1 MSCCCPKYKVIS
13 LFKGDDTDFNGLQFL
28 TFNFKVKEGSSFSFE
43 GFTARFEIG
52 DYSFTDDISDGEFVV
67 SLSREITENL
77 DIGKYN
83 GVLTIIDPDGKEK
96 TIENEFPFFVTN
108 EVFEPQN
115 EEFQVNII
123 DTEIKELVEV
133 DVVLGQTG
141 NYVNLSNLPSLN
153 GHTIIGDK
161 TSADYGIPSQTE
173 IAELEQEL
181 KDLIGNEQ
189 TQREQADSDLQ
200 ADIDGKYEELTRNID
215 DLADVVE
222 EDFTKVNTRITEVA
236 SELEQS
242 IEENVVALQNEDT
255 ALQNQI
261 NNHSQ
266 TLTSYDTR
274 IANNASSISQEVY
287 DRQSADDHLQEQID
301 GITASSD
308 VKDIVGTY
316 EELQAYDK
324 STLGNNDIIKVL
336 QDETQENASTYYR
349 YIATTQSFTYI
360 GKEGP
365 FYTKSEADTL
375 LNAKQNTL
383 ISGTTIKTINNE
395 SLLGSGD
402 IEIKASPDVDDLTI
416 SLNSENKI
424 QSIGAILQSGGYQ
437 KYWEGTKA
445 QFNAI
450 PVKDSNTLYQVL
462 DDVEDITTEIPTAT
476 LSDIGLVKPDGLTIT
491 IDDTGTI
498 STTNLAKDDLTNVR
512 GAYDWVITSVVYGG
526 GESGYRKWRN
536 GYMEQWGKATSA
548 NGEVEFNLHQPYKDT
563 NFSIFGQ
570 VAELGNYFV
579 SIYPS
584 GNQKFKLRVQSA
596 SGANM
601 SVRFMWHSYG
611 FYK

>member
-1 MSCCCPKYKVIS
+1 MEEIIAEFELKQPEPIEATFSIEALQLNHDLLGNRDLPDQHPISAITGLEESLSQKETEISELSDKVEDNKTNIEN
-13 LFKGDDTDFNGLQFL
+13 LI
-28 TFNFKVKEGSSFSFE
+28 
-43 GFTARFEIG
+43 ARTTQNE
-52 DYSFTDDISDGEFVV
+52 SDIST
-67 SLSREITENL
+67 LN
-77 DIGKYN
+77 DIKADKSE
-83 GVLTIIDPDGKEK
+83 LESEK
-96 TIENEFPFFVTN
+96 TNRENADKQLQDN
-108 EVFEPQN
+108 
-115 EEFQVNII
+115 I
-123 DTEIKELVEV
+123 DTLEDDL
-133 DVVLGQTG
+133 
-141 NYVNLSNLPSLN
+141 
-153 GHTIIGDK
+153 
-161 TSADYGIPSQTE
+161 TE
-173 IAELEQEL
+173 
-181 KDLIGNEQ
+181 
-189 TQREQADSDLQ
+189 
-200 ADIDGKYEELTRNID
+200 DIDALSTIVDNNYTTLN
-215 DLADVVE
+215 
-222 EDFTKVNTRITEVA
+222 NRITEVS

-349 YIATTQSFTYI
+349 YIASTQSFTYI

-375 LNAKQNTL
+375 LNEKQNTL

-476 LSDIGLVKPDGLTIT
+476 LSDIGLVRPDGLTIT

-536 GYMEQWGKATSA
+536 GYMEQWGKATSNA